1 MVGEIG
7 CLPTS
12 TGTRAGRQCVEGP
25 EGEENHAKASTA
37 CHPWWRGARHPDQ
50 GDHRRRRRHPP
61 HPQVTHRQE
70 GRGHPASPVGRLSSA
85 KLTQSWHFDPLCQVL
100 TKCSEL
106 AKKVKKSKLFS
117 NACQASKRYTI
128 YIDANQ
134 RWLPPQNTF
143 QTFPLK
149 SLNLLP
155 SDPNFYDTIATIFHG
170 GGDSCFCIVL
180 YQTVDI
186 VIAFRN
192 KPISIYISFS
202 SFFVA
207 GCLLIWNLL

>member
-25 EGEENHAKASTA
+25 EGEEDHAKASTA

-106 AKKVKKSKLFS
+106 AKKVKKSKLFC
-117 NACQASKRYTI
+117 NACQASKRYTSMQTSVGSLPKILFRLFPWKVLI
-128 YIDANQ
+128 YYHLILISMIQ
-134 RWLPPQNTF
+134 LPQSSTVVV
-143 QTFPLK
+143 
-149 SLNLLP
+149 NLV
-155 SDPNFYDTIATIFHG
+155 F
-170 GGDSCFCIVL
+170 VL
-180 YQTVDI
+180 YCTKQWI
-186 VIAFRN
+186 
-192 KPISIYISFS
+192 
-202 SFFVA
+202 
-207 GCLLIWNLL
+207 L

>member
-61 HPQVTHRQE
+61 HPQVAHRQE

-106 AKKVKKSKLFS
+106 AKKVKKSKLFC

>member
-1 MVGEIG
+1 MFR
-7 CLPTS
+7 
-12 TGTRAGRQCVEGP
+12 TGQKSEKEQTFLQCTPGQQ
-25 EGEENHAKASTA
+25 K
-37 CHPWWRGARHPDQ
+37 
-50 GDHRRRRRHPP
+50 
-61 HPQVTHRQE
+61 
-70 GRGHPASPVGRLSSA
+70 
-85 KLTQSWHFDPLCQVL
+85 
-100 TKCSEL
+100 
-106 AKKVKKSKLFS
+106 
-117 NACQASKRYTI
+117 I

-155 SDPNFYDTIATIFHG
+155 FDPSFHDTIATIFHG
-170 GGDSCFCIVL
+170 GGDSCSCIVL

-192 KPISIYISFS
+192 KPISIYILFS

-207 GCLLIWNLL
+207 GCLLI